1 MPPAA
6 SEMAHIP
13 TNFNGEGEIHIASLN
28 CKYLK
33 TSAYI
38 IDELLKQHQIILIK
52 EHWLFEAQINTI
64 GDMNKNIN
72 FVGKGVDKY
81 NPVLPKSMP
90 RGYGGVTII
99 WRENID
105 HLIKILPDGAERI
118 QCEEINSNN
127 DTKLVASVYLPSNG
141 SHDYVDE

>member
-1 MPPAA
+1 MVDR
-6 SEMAHIP
+6 
-13 TNFNGEGEIHIASLN
+13 
-28 CKYLK
+28 LK
-33 TSAYI
+33 
-38 IDELLKQHQIILIK
+38 LLRICI
-52 EHWLFEAQINTI
+52 INTI
-64 GDMNKNIN
+64 DFFTLCKNIN

-105 HLIKILPDGAERI
+105 HLIRILPDGAERI

-127 DTKLVASVYLPSNG
+127 DTKFLVASVYLPSKG
-141 SHDYVDE
+141 SHVYLSTPFPTKLMFYSSRQLC